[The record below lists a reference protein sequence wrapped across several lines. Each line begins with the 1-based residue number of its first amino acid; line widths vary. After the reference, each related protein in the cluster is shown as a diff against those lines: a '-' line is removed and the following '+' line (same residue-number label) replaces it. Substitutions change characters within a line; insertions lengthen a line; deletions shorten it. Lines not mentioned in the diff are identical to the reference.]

1 MAYTVTPGAGAE
13 VVGNTV
19 LTKTIDGTA
28 WGLSLVKKYDAE
40 GSSWR
45 GELDSAERD
54 KIADSNDAWD
64 PTFGTTA
71 TGGDLAADDLPDHGT
86 AGDFPTGFLPA
97 TYSSLTKTLGDN
109 TQWSLFSHRVAPSD
123 DGDAP
128 TAELDDETMDG
139 LKSTYES
146 LGVAGLENAG
156 WTAGTEDYVVQ
167 GVVTLTDV

>member
-19 LTKTIDGTA
+19 LTKTIDGKA

-45 GELDSAERD
+45 GELTSTERD

-64 PTFGTTA
+64 PTFGTTD
-71 TGGDLAADDLPDHGT
+71 TGGNMAADDLPNHGT
-86 AGDFPTGFLPA
+86 ASDYPTGFLPA
-97 TYSSLTKTLGDN
+97 TYTSLTQTLGES
-109 TQWSLFSHRVAPSD
+109 TQWSLFSHRVAPAD

-128 TAELDDETMDG
+128 TEELDSETMDG
-139 LKSTYES
+139 LKNTYES

-156 WTAGTEDYVVQ
+156 WTADDEDFIVQ
-167 GVVTLTDV
+167 GVVTVTDV